1 MTANLINYSGGGT
14 PTTGIRL
21 FSDWIA
27 EGSECVPKI
36 CINNTT
42 NLFLETA
49 ISVLAISNRNSS
61 RVLFDVIASVSLYFI

>member
-27 EGSECVPKI
+27 GGNECVPKI
-36 CINNTT
+36 CMNNAT

-49 ISVLAISNRNSS
+49 ISVLAISKHDGS
-61 RVLFDVIASVSLYFI
+61 RVLFDVIASEYFI